1 MIGPTTLFRR
11 SVRVIAWA
19 SAGAVAYAAGP
30 SPAPV
35 SAQIPQQEA
44 AILSHLNTTLAWYHE
59 VQRADSWN
67 EQPQD
72 EFYRNTQHDLTN
84 EVVVSAF
91 EYAHAMVVV
100 IGDEEQPASK
110 ARSGDSREQHLATL
124 DVAYTERLV
133 DLKDQESALDE
144 KLSGRQQQDRATLL
158 AQRSVLQAEIDL
170 DTSIGDSIEK
180 AASLFASSDDSSNT
194 AGLAAQISALEQAG
208 PTVLMESKGISPSAN
223 TTAPAPAS
231 ARSPGLVNRAV
242 VLFSLIRDRRSLDL
256 MISKTQQL
264 ETAANGLAD
273 PLSAELRRAI
283 QDGDETGNVI
293 AQTNDP
299 QQLEQER
306 RTIEGLTSH
315 FRSISAALI
324 PLREEAVALEHSR
337 TNFLEWERSVIDE
350 TNVILR
356 TLFLRAIGLVVAL
369 VVLVAVSELWR
380 RATFKYVHDA
390 RRRRQF
396 QLIRRFATTTLMVV
410 IVVTGFISDFSSV
423 ATFAGFITAGI
434 AVALQTVILSVAAY
448 FFLIGRYGVRV
459 GDRVTVSGVTGDVI
473 DIGLVRVFLMELAGT
488 GVDLHPTGRVVVLA
502 NSALFSA
509 APLYKQLPGTNYA
522 WREVYVPMADDADT
536 ANVEEALSKAVDAVY
551 ADYRTSLER
560 QHGALDRLLDYRTDV
575 PVPSTSV
582 RLTDSGLEVVVRYP
596 VEIRRMSQ
604 VDDAVTRKVI
614 AVFRTDADLKKS
626 LASTPRIRSAVK
638 A

>member
-1 MIGPTTLFRR
+1 MFRSTTLFWWF
-11 SVRVIAWA
+11 VRFIMGA
-19 SAGAVAYAAGP
+19 SAGSIAYAAGP
-30 SPAPV
+30 TPAPT
-35 SAQIPQQEA
+35 QIPQQEA
-44 AILSHLNTTLAWYHE
+44 AIISQLNSTLAWYHE
-59 VQRADSWN
+59 VQRADNWN
-67 EQPQD
+67 EQPRD

-100 IGDEEQPASK
+100 IGDENQPTAK
-110 ARSGDSREQHLATL
+110 VASGDSRQQHLATL
-124 DVAYTERLV
+124 EAANTERLV
-133 DLKDQESALDE
+133 DLKDQESAVDE
-144 KLSGRQQQDRATLL
+144 KLSGPQQQDRATLV

-180 AASLFASSDDSSNT
+180 AASLFASSDDTSKT

-208 PTVLMESKGISPSAN
+208 PAVLMEPKGASPGKKAA
-223 TTAPAPAS
+223 APAPAS
-231 ARSPGLVNRAV
+231 VQSPGLVNRAV
-242 VLFSLIRDRRSLDL
+242 VLFSLIRDRSSLDM

-264 ETAANGLAD
+264 ENASNGLAN
-273 PLSAELRRAI
+273 PLSADLRRAI
-283 QDGDETGNVI
+283 RDGDEAENVT
-293 AQTNDP
+293 AQTNDL
-299 QQLEQER
+299 QQLEKER
-306 RTIEGLTSH
+306 QTIEALDSR

-324 PLREEAVALEHSR
+324 PLREESVALEHSR
-337 TNFLEWERSVIDE
+337 TNLLEWKRSVIDE

-356 TLFLRAIGLVVAL
+356 TLLLRAIGLVVAL
-369 VVLVAVSELWR
+369 VVLVAFSELWR

-410 IVVTGFISDFSSV
+410 IVVMGFVSDFSSI

-509 APLYKQLPGTNYA
+509 APLYKQLPGTDYA
-522 WREVYVPMADDADT
+522 WHEVYVPMAGDADT
-536 ANVEEALSKAVDAVY
+536 AKVEEALSKAVDAVY
-551 ADYRTSLER
+551 SDYRTSIER
-560 QHGALDRLLDYRTDV
+560 QHGALERLLDYRTDV
-575 PVPSTSV
+575 PVPATSV

-604 VDDAVTRKVI
+604 VDDAVTRKVL
-614 AVFRTDADLKKS
+614 AVFRADADLKKS
-626 LASTPRIRSAVK
+626 LASNPRIRSAVK